1 LIDGYALDLYTL
13 SFALILARVSAFVAT
28 FPLLGGRSF
37 PRLVK
42 LGLAMSL
49 AWMWFGIYGME
60 PSADV
65 RGAAEHVHW
74 VGMALAVTREVVLGA
89 VLGFGF
95 GLFLMPLRIAGA
107 YIGQEMGLSMAVI
120 SDPSQGDSSSI
131 VAQLMETLGVL
142 LFFSLDVHHVLL
154 LAVHA
159 SLECWP
165 CGSTLPAES
174 AMAVVRGI
182 DDAQAWGLL
191 VAAPVGICL
200 FVTMMVLLF
209 LARSAPQLN
218 LFSVGLTVRLV
229 VGLVA
234 CLVFLPEMWYAM
246 QQILGK
252 VAGLTQVLFG

>member
-1 LIDGYALDLYTL
+1 VL
-13 SFALILARVSAFVAT
+13 SFALVLARVSAFIAT
-28 FPLLGGRSF
+28 FPLLGGKSF
-37 PRLVK
+37 PRIVK

-49 AWMWFGIYGME
+49 AWMWFGIYGLQ

-65 RGAAEHVHW
+65 CQSAEHLHW
-74 VGMALAVTREVVLGA
+74 PGMVLAVVREVALGA

-120 SDPSQGDSSSI
+120 TDPGQGDSSGV

-154 LAVHA
+154 LAVHT
-159 SLECWP
+159 SLQRWP
-165 CGSTLPAES
+165 CGTCLPAES
-174 AMAVVRGI
+174 AVVVVRGI

-200 FVTMMVLLF
+200 FVTMIVLLF

-234 CLVFLPEMWYAM
+234 CLVFLPDMWNAM

-252 VAGLTQVLFG
+252 VEGLAQVLF